1 MAHLIH
7 HLRRGVLVAALA
19 LAGFAA
25 LAPAG
30 APAALASGGPSLS
43 LTGQGG
49 GVYVSGTGFTPGVP
63 VQVEVLNSSMTTVGS
78 IQSLTPQSCYGYL
91 GGCFATVLTAG
102 FTGSAWV
109 AADQAGW
116 PTTWA
121 QTTIYQD
128 PYITAYTEPGP
139 YSSGI
144 VVSGSGY
151 TPGASVTVQVSQL
164 CGLWCWKVLSTQT
177 VTASFATP
185 SDADYGLIYAGGLS
199 VPAHSGTVY
208 VSTSGGAPSQSNV
221 VWLSI
226 P

>member
-1 MAHLIH
+1 MAHLLH
-7 HLRRGVLVAALA
+7 RLRRGILVAALA

-25 LAPAG
+25 LAPA
-30 APAALASGGPSLS
+30 APAAHATLGPSLS

-49 GVYVSGTGFTPGVP
+49 GVYVSGTGFTPGVT
-63 VQVEVLNSSMTTVGS
+63 VRVEVMNSSMTTVGS
-78 IQSLTPQSCYGYL
+78 IQNLTPQSCYGYL

-109 AADQAGW
+109 TADQAGSA
-116 PTTWA
+116 TIWA

-139 YSSGI
+139 YSSGV

-164 CGLWCWKVLSTQT
+164 CGVFCWKVLSTQT
-177 VTASFATP
+177 VTASGATQ
-185 SDADYGLIYAGGLS
+185 SDADYGLIYAGGLD